1 MAKTL
6 DKNIT
11 TLTDF
16 RFATEALTGELQ
28 MYIQVSSANADLSA
42 LIEVTELQVNL
53 AKNKDD
59 EAFLVLR
66 CT

>member
-1 MAKTL
+1 MGKGL
-6 DKNIT
+6 DKSIT

-16 RFATEALTGELQ
+16 RFATQTLDGELQ
-28 MYIQVSSANADLSA
+28 MYIQVSNANADLSA

-53 AKNKDD
+53 AKNKDE

-66 CT
+66 CA